1 MKVASPARPAERS
14 RVGPVSPA
22 ARPDTR
28 ERVRLGA
35 AWVVWAAGVLALLGF
50 CWSWYRTLTG
60 PTEVVSWVLIPA
72 GVIVLILLLLQ
83 LAATSEGARVPTI
96 VLAGLVWFAGRAQRG
111 RAEEVLGEVPE
122 LLGFVPLTGWMSIL
136 AILACLVLLAVVPA
150 ERPDADSVSNV
161 VVTVAFAFL
170 VVFGTNAL
178 LDRDWT
184 DVVPA
189 GEDSTEDGSTE
200 EGSTDEG

>member
-1 MKVASPARPAERS
+1 MTTV
-14 RVGPVSPA
+14 VV
-22 ARPDTR
+22 PDTR

-35 AWVVWAAGVLALLGF
+35 AWTVWFAGVLGLVGF
-50 CWSWYRTLTG
+50 AWSWYRTLAG

-96 VLAGLVWFAGRAQRG
+96 MLAGLVWFTGRAQQR
-111 RAEEVLGEVPE
+111 RAEDVLGEVPE
-122 LLGFVPLTGWMSIL
+122 LLGFVPLTGWTSIL
-136 AILACLVLLAVVPA
+136 AIVACLVLLAVVPA
-150 ERPDADSVSNV
+150 ERPNADGVSNV

-170 VVFGTNAL
+170 VVIGTNAL

-184 DVVPA
+184 DVTPDDA
-189 GEDSTEDGSTE
+189 DSPLVDDG
-200 EGSTDEG
+200 